1 MTVKYYDWVEYQSNF
16 RPKKIAIKEISNG
29 RETSYYELNQ
39 RSKSLAGWLQN
50 KGLKKGDRV
59 AILTHNCAEVF
70 ELEFACG
77 KIGGVELP
85 LNWRLTKP
93 ELEYILNDSKPMCL
107 IYSLEFKDIA
117 QELIVDCGIK
127 NSLMIEEDNYSSEYE
142 QAILEN
148 NDFVTVES
156 NHDDLIML
164 MYTSGT
170 TGHPKGAMIN
180 HQMQFFNTVNLGAT
194 ARITDKTIQLVV
206 LPLFHTGGMN
216 CYANPILHNGGQIVL
231 MKEFDPGKALEIINN
246 PDFGIT
252 HFFAVQ
258 IMDIHETGV
267 GGLKSATFSIEG
279 PKAYGVYKYEG
290 GVHRVQRI
298 PKTESGGRVHT
309 SAATVAVLPEA
320 ETAEVEIN
328 DSEIKIDTYRASGAG
343 GQHVNK
349 TESAIRLTHIP
360 TGLVVTCQDESSQ
373 HKNKASAMKVLRSR
387 LFALEQEKL
396 NKDRDEMR
404 KSLVSTGDR
413 SAKIRTYNFPQ
424 GRITDHRINYTTH
437 KLQVTLEGE
446 LDHLIEQLKLAEDS
460 AKIE

>member
-1 MTVKYYDWVEYQSNF
+1 MDILSKANSIVSEYDKIIKQMMDNDIILNQEKMTLLSREKSALDDSYQLCKQYIDLNNQLSELDEMKNDKEYEELAKEELIKVNNQIASTEEEL
-16 RPKKIAIKEISNG
+16 KKILISDDPNDNKNAIIEI
-29 RETSYYELNQ
+29 R
-39 RSKSLAGWLQN
+39 AGTGTGGDEA
-50 KGLKKGDRV
+50 GL
-59 AILTHNCAEVF
+59 
-70 ELEFACG
+70 FASD
-77 KIGGVELP
+77 LM
-85 LNWRLTKP
+85 R
-93 ELEYILNDSKPMCL
+93 M
-107 IYSLEFKDIA
+107 YSRYA
-117 QELIVDCGIK
+117 
-127 NSLMIEEDNYSSEYE
+127 
-142 QAILEN
+142 EN
-148 NDFVTVES
+148 N
-156 NHDDLIML
+156 
-164 MYTSGT
+164 
-170 TGHPKGAMIN
+170 
-180 HQMQFFNTVNLGAT
+180 NL
-194 ARITDKTIQLVV
+194 KV
-206 LPLFHTGGMN
+206 
-216 CYANPILHNGGQIVL
+216 
-231 MKEFDPGKALEIINN
+231 K
-246 PDFGIT
+246 
-252 HFFAVQ
+252 

-279 PKAYGVYKYEG
+279 PKAYGIYKYEG

-328 DSEIKIDTYRASGAG
+328 DADIKVDTYRASGAG

-437 KLQVTLEGE
+437 KLQTTLEGE
-446 LDHLIEQLKLAEDS
+446 LNHLIEQLKLAEDS